1 MNAIMAAKT
10 IIIILYLNNVHSS
23 AMLTICIK
31 RTKNKKYYN
40 TYTGSSMPHKSLN
53 RKQELLRGVE
63 AGRTARSVG
72 QRNTWVG
79 NRTFLEARSVVGEE
93 GC

>member
-1 MNAIMAAKT
+1 MYRF
-10 IIIILYLNNVHSS
+10 LYAPPVFETVKDL
-23 AMLTICIK
+23 LC
-31 RTKNKKYYN
+31 
-40 TYTGSSMPHKSLN
+40 